1 MVRPRVRSRGNLRSM
16 PVVRLTDSQK
26 HELLG
31 RFRGG
36 EGLQPLADAYG
47 CSANTVS
54 RVVKAGLEPGE
65 YERLKAQRTR
75 RASKPELGSA
85 HSLLQPEAIGADLQ
99 LQIEPAQSSPGQ
111 PASSVLPGRA
121 DPKPSQDL
129 ELTQDLDP
137 PPPAESARIQTSPPA
152 FAAPSPTFECEPTPA
167 APMTSQP
174 RAQSTPQPP
183 SAEGEPEGP
192 GLLAIDDADDFG
204 GDEADDESDA
214 GADEDEDLDFDPDA
228 DFAAP
233 GAFVPIPLLE
243 MVDDHIELRP
253 LPLTAAEFSGSA
265 WMLVDKTVELQAKPL
280 SDFPELGRLPA
291 EEQER
296 QALLVFINP
305 RQAKRQCG
313 RTQRVIK
320 IPDPAVFELTA
331 PYLLAQGISR
341 LVIEG
346 ALFALPGS

>member
-1 MVRPRVRSRGNLRSM
+1 M

-183 SAEGEPEGP
+183 PAEGDPEGP

>member
-85 HSLLQPEAIGADLQ
+85 HSLLQHEAIGADLQ

-167 APMTSQP
+167 APITSQP

-204 GDEADDESDA
+204 DDEADDESDV
-214 GADEDEDLDFDPDA
+214 GVDEDLDFDPDA

>member
-167 APMTSQP
+167 APITPQP
-174 RAQSTPQPP
+174 QAQSTPQPP